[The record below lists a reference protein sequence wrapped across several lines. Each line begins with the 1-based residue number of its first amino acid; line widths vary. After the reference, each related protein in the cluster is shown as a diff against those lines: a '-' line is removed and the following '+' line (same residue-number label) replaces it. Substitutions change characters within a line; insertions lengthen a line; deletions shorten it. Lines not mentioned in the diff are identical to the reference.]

1 MRSKVNKSSSFATLE
16 SSPLPSLAIFL
27 KSIFASLQPH
37 DKTLS
42 YKMSISEVSTLY
54 NCVILSKAVYLAPKE
69 RDLPPEIGKII
80 LESRGSDFYKIPFF
94 ITDSDILD
102 TIFITCRGTYC
113 FKDCLVDLK
122 AEAVGF
128 QNGLMH
134 KGVYMTAKTL
144 YNTIYPLISS
154 IYKNNQNKNFI
165 ITGHS
170 LGGGV
175 AAAVNE
181 MFHANIKDIHMKCI
195 CFAPCASFSH
205 ELLQKTKKWC
215 KSYTMEGDFVPFC
228 TFRNIVD
235 LPQDSIP
242 STLRIYLKKIIK
254 NRIQKQVY
262 NPKLVPYDSNPF
274 EEPPPPL
281 TEILNDPV
289 DMFFK
294 PIQLYPPGECFILKL
309 GKDNKGICVR
319 KAKDDNYFTG
329 FRNDLY
335 ELRHMMSFY
344 REQVMQ
350 YCENYFKTLS
360 L

>member
-1 MRSKVNKSSSFATLE
+1 MLANKSSSFATIE
-16 SSPLPSLAIFL
+16 SSPLPSLTIFL

-37 DKTLS
+37 DETLPYS
-42 YKMSISEVSTLY
+42 MSADEVTTLY
-54 NCVILSKAVYLAPKE
+54 YCVILSKAVYIAPKE
-69 RDLPPEIGKII
+69 RELPKQIGKIV
-80 LESRGSDFYKIPFF
+80 LESRNSDLFKIPFF
-94 ITDSDILD
+94 ITDSKELD

-113 FKDCLVDLK
+113 FKDCLVDMK
-122 AEAVGF
+122 AEAAEF
-128 QNGLMH
+128 QNGLLH
-134 KGVYMTAKTL
+134 KGVYKTSKAL
-144 YNTIYPLISS
+144 YATIFPYINEVF
-154 IYKNNQNKNFI
+154 NNNSDKKFI

-175 AAAVNE
+175 AAAVCE
-181 MFHANIKDIHMKCI
+181 MFHDSIKDINMKCI

-205 ELLQKTKKWC
+205 ELLESTKKWC

-242 STLRIYLKKIIK
+242 STLRLYLKKIIK
-254 NRIQKQVY
+254 KRIQKQKY

-274 EEPPPPL
+274 NEPPPPL
-281 TEILNDPV
+281 NDILNDPV

-294 PIQLYPPGECFILKL
+294 PVQLYPPGECYILKL
-309 GKDNKGICVR
+309 GKDNKGISIR
-319 KAKDDNYFTG
+319 KTKNDDYFTG

-344 REQVMQ
+344 REQVMKF
-350 YCENYFKTLS
+350 CENYFDIMKIQY
-360 L
+360 